1 MSLTKFVSIK
11 NVGRFQNYTAA
22 GDITLKRVNLIF
34 AENGRGKS
42 TLCAI
47 LRSVQSNDPAYVLG
61 RATLGGT
68 AIPTVQI
75 LTSSGTVSFKASA
88 WTEPLPHLAIFD
100 STFIAENVYSG
111 DAIDLEHR
119 RNLYR
124 VIIGKQGV
132 KLAQEVNDIDGEIR
146 SATSAIKIK
155 RASVEG
161 RMPAGM
167 SFEVFTALAAD
178 PLIDEKIATKE
189 KELEAV
195 QQGSQLRAR
204 AGLSEIT
211 LPVPPDNFESLLG
224 RTIFDL
230 SADAER
236 RVAEHLATHEMQE
249 TGERW
254 VQEGLGYIRAD
265 ACPFCNQSLVGVELI
280 GAYRAFFG
288 EAYNELKDAIS
299 YYRTQLNILFGDRA
313 IADAEKPIAS
323 NDAAAEFWNR
333 YCSVAPRQLSSP
345 QGFGASL
352 REMRDAAIVLLE
364 RKAAAPLEAV
374 LVDHRY
380 LNALDVIK
388 ALRASATEYNAAVTA
403 TNVVINAQKVSLE
416 DASAE
421 QIQRDLQK
429 LKAAKA
435 RHSAEGSKAC
445 ADHVEEAN
453 KKETLEGKKTTARD
467 KLDAHTK
474 TVIKTYEK
482 TINKLLVDFQAG
494 FRITGTKHAY
504 PGGVPSSDFQ
514 ILIND
519 TPVSLG
525 DGKTP
530 LSTPSFRNT
539 LSSGDKS
546 TLALAFFLAE
556 LEHDPNKANRIVVFD
571 DPFNSQ
577 DAFRKDHTVQKI
589 RKCGEECLQVIVL
602 SHDQSFLKRLYDRL
616 RAQNLEHKCLHLSRI
631 GHSNTIMSLWDID
644 EATQLQYRAD
654 LRALTNFYN
663 GVDAGK
669 PRETIDKIRPVLETF
684 CRNLYPTHFEDDD
697 TLGVICGKV
706 RTAGSGH
713 GLAHVCDD
721 LDAANDYTRRYHHG
735 ESPATAAS
743 EPINDTELQGFV
755 GTALMIVG
763 TL

>member
-1 MSLTKFVSIK
+1 
-11 NVGRFQNYTAA
+11 
-22 GDITLKRVNLIF
+22 
-34 AENGRGKS
+34 
-42 TLCAI
+42 
-47 LRSVQSNDPAYVLG
+47 
-61 RATLGGT
+61 
-68 AIPTVQI
+68 
-75 LTSSGTVSFKASA
+75 
-88 WTEPLPHLAIFD
+88 
-100 STFIAENVYSG
+100 
-111 DAIDLEHR
+111 
-119 RNLYR
+119 
-124 VIIGKQGV
+124 
-132 KLAQEVNDIDGEIR
+132 
-146 SATSAIKIK
+146 
-155 RASVEG
+155 
-161 RMPAGM
+161 
-167 SFEVFTALAAD
+167 
-178 PLIDEKIATKE
+178 
-189 KELEAV
+189 
-195 QQGSQLRAR
+195 
-204 AGLSEIT
+204 
-211 LPVPPDNFESLLG
+211 
-224 RTIFDL
+224 
-230 SADAER
+230 
-236 RVAEHLATHEMQE
+236 
-249 TGERW
+249 
-254 VQEGLGYIRAD
+254 VQEGLGYIRND
-265 ACPFCNQSLVGVELI
+265 TCPFCDQSLTGIELI
-280 GAYRAFFG
+280 AVYRAFFN
-288 EAYNELKDAIS
+288 EAYNELRDSIS
-299 YYRTQLNILFGDRA
+299 YYRTLLSTLFGDRA

-333 YCSVAPRQLSSP
+333 YCSVVAPQISSP

-352 REMRDAAIVLLE
+352 REMRDAAIALID

-374 LVDHRY
+374 LIDHRY
-380 LNALDVIK
+380 LNAFNVIQ
-388 ALRASATEYNAAVTA
+388 ALRASANDYNAGVRAA
-403 TNVVINAQKVSLE
+403 NVVISAKKASLE
-416 DASAE
+416 GASAE

-429 LKAAKA
+429 LKATKA
-435 RHSAEGSKAC
+435 RHGSEGSKAC
-445 ADHVEEAN
+445 AAHDEEVK
-453 KKETLEGKKTTARD
+453 KKEALEGQKTAARE

-482 TINKLLVDFQAG
+482 TINKLLADFQAG

-514 ILIND
+514 ILINE
-519 TPVSLG
+519 TPVNLG
-525 DGKTP
+525 DGNTP

-556 LEHDPNKANRIVVFD
+556 LEHDPNKASRIVIFD

-616 RAQNLEHKCLHLSRI
+616 RAQNLEHKCLQLSRI
-631 GHSNTIMSLWDID
+631 GHSNTIMSAWDID

-654 LRALTNFYN
+654 LKALANFYN

-684 CRNLYPTHFEDDD
+684 CRRLYPTQFEDDD

-706 RTAGSGH
+706 RTAASVH

-743 EPINDTELQGFV
+743 EPVNDTELQGFV
-755 GTALMIVG
+755 GKVLTIVG